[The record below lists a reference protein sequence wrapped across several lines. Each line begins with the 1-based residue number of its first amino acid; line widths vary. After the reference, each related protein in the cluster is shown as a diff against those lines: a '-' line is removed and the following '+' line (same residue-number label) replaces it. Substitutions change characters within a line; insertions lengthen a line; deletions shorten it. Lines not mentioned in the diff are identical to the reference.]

1 MDAIE
6 EAAAEAALVDASNP
20 HLPPRTIVYAGQRD
34 ALRRLGVCEVGGV
47 KKLLIE

>member
-6 EAAAEAALVDASNP
+6 EAATEAALVDANNP
-20 HLPPRTIVYAGQRD
+20 SLPPRTIVYAGQKD
-34 ALRRLGVCEVGGV
+34 ALRHLGVCEVGGV

>member
-6 EAAAEAALVDASNP
+6 DAATEAGLVNSETP
-20 HLPPRTIVYAGQRD
+20 QLPPRNIVYAGQRD
-34 ALRRLGVCEVGGV
+34 ALRHLGVCEVGGV